1 MYNDVQETKIVITY
15 YKSFYRQNN
24 QSNSHHT
31 ILYSALT
38 NTEKGTI
45 WVNKSKIERHI
56 GVSLSMST
64 FPAHCCSFLRG
75 TTLSIW
81 NNMSNI

>member
-56 GVSLSMST
+56 GVSLNFSCPLLQ
-64 FPAHCCSFLRG
+64 FFFWGGG
-75 TTLSIW
+75 TTISI
-81 NNMSNI
+81 